1 MKPLP
6 QQFSHLTFDFSVHRD
21 GRLRL
26 GDEIVNVNGKN
37 LRGIQSAVEVKSLL
51 STFVENCIT
60 LVIAHDEVASVT
72 DFYTKIRIDGLST
85 QRHRLSYSQ
94 RTDSLSSLQSEHQQ
108 VERERAVNEVG
119 RMESKLDD
127 LYHNDRLL
135 ASMDIIP
142 TSMTAMQSNQQG
154 STQRTALEP
163 NAKEHEF
170 LRRAQSSVG
179 LRSLALTPTELL
191 SSTGSVTCSV
201 NTNSDSY
208 TPVYTNRAASICVA
222 SSLADDEKWQLLA
235 HKRCSEGAALS
246 AGTGISSSQQ
256 FGPRTHYARNSINV
270 TNSHY
275 RSLRFAHSRLSS
287 SRLSLFMRTPPLA
300 SPGMRNMPDTLTD
313 TSKTTD
319 CTNNTSPKPTGQQQ
333 QLQQH
338 NSLYIKHSQ
347 KSNLLFMDNPYYNS
361 GGIESSPST
370 ETKAATPATPNIP
383 LMHHRPSLPVVSLT
397 IRDEDMAEV
406 IRTSMS
412 EGESNTIT
420 FQLAEWSVSSL
431 PLSSLILFKGTGRC
445 IPKTIAFFKGPGMKS
460 LGFSIVGGRD
470 SPKGNMGIFVKT
482 VFPSGQAADDGTLQA
497 GKCKSKYFSNKNTQF

>member
-1 MKPLP
+1 M
-6 QQFSHLTFDFSVHRD
+6 
-21 GRLRL
+21 

-37 LRGIQSAVEVKSLL
+37 LRGIQSHAEVKCLL

-94 RTDSLSSLQSEHQQ
+94 RTDSLCSLQSEHQQ
-108 VERERAVNEVG
+108 VERERVSVVNEVG
-119 RMESKLDD
+119 RTESKLDD

-154 STQRTALEP
+154 STQRTAMGS
-163 NAKEHEF
+163 NAKEQEF

-179 LRSLALTPTELL
+179 LRSLSLTPTEPMGTT
-191 SSTGSVTCSV
+191 SSAICSD
-201 NTNSDSY
+201 NPNSDSY

-235 HKRCSEGAALS
+235 HKRCSEGS
-246 AGTGISSSQQ
+246 AISADTGISSSQQ
-256 FGPRTHYARNSINV
+256 FGHRTHYARNSINV

-287 SRLSLFMRTPPLA
+287 SRLSLFMRTPPSS
-300 SPGMRNMPDTLTD
+300 SPGMSTMPGVNVLADDTRK
-313 TSKTTD
+313 TSD
-319 CTNNTSPKPTGQQQ
+319 CTNNASPKLTRQQQ
-333 QLQQH
+333 QIQQH
-338 NSLYIKHSQ
+338 NSLYIKNSQ
-347 KSNLLFMDNPYYNS
+347 KSNLLFADSPYP
-361 GGIESSPST
+361 GGMESSPST
-370 ETKAATPATPNIP
+370 ETKAALQASPNIQ

-412 EGESNTIT
+412 EGKSDTIIP
-420 FQLAEWSVSSL
+420 LAE
-431 PLSSLILFKGTGRC
+431 
-445 IPKTIAFFKGPGMKS
+445 
-460 LGFSIVGGRD
+460 
-470 SPKGNMGIFVKT
+470 
-482 VFPSGQAADDGTLQA
+482 
-497 GKCKSKYFSNKNTQF
+497 